1 MILKQS
7 DDKETQ
13 IKELESLLSI
23 APSIIKPKIEK
34 ELSMLRA
41 GIKGEQESIYQID
54 FNFKDNNNFVVL
66 HDLRFEING
75 NVAQIDHLIINRIL
89 DIYCLETK
97 HFHSGIK
104 ISDGGE
110 FMQFIPSKKIYVGM
124 PSPIAQNERHIKVLQ
139 DIFKLCIDMP
149 TRLGWTI
156 TPNFH
161 SRILVNNSALV
172 YRSKKFDSSCVMKSD
187 QFFTSFRKDMD
198 GTSLTSLA
206 KVVSTETIENIALQ
220 LKSLHMPIKFN
231 YRAKFGL
238 DKTEDIKLQE
248 KVIKQPEVIE
258 QSPQTEVIESTEN
271 VHSCKKCN
279 SKNVKIQYGKFGYY
293 YKCSDCDGNTNIKV
307 ECSVAGHSAKLR
319 KDGNR
324 FFKDCADCKS
334 SNLYYEN

>member
-7 DDKETQ
+7 DDKEPQ
-13 IKELESLLSI
+13 IKELESLQLI

-104 ISDGGE
+104 ISDDGE

-139 DIFKLCIDMP
+139 DIFKFCIDMP

-156 TPNFH
+156 NPNFH

-172 YRSKKFDSSCVMKSD
+172 YRSKKFDSSCVMKSG
-187 QFFTSFRKDMD
+187 QFFSSFRKDMD

-206 KVVSTETIENIALQ
+206 KVVSSETIESIALQ
-220 LKSLHMPIKFN
+220 LKSLHIPIKFN

-238 DKTEDIKLQE
+238 DKADDVKLQE
-248 KVIKQPEVIE
+248 KVIEQPEVIE
-258 QSPQTEVIESTEN
+258 KSPQTKVIELTEN
-271 VHSCKKCN
+271 VHSCKKCK

-307 ECSVAGHSAKLR
+307 ECAVTGHSAKLR
-319 KDGNR
+319 KGGNK
-324 FFKDCADCKS
+324 FFKDCLDCKS
-334 SNLYYEN
+334 SDLYFEN